1 MVIMGPLRHERAVL
15 KDAQG
20 KLAEFEGRQVWVEWP
35 DKVLVKPLSLLNL
48 ETYSLNGFEFFPWEV
63 YNEPNAEVIQPC

>member
-1 MVIMGPLRHERAVL
+1 M

-20 KLAEFEGRQVWVEWP
+20 KLAEFEGRQVWIEWP
-35 DKVLVKPLSLLNL
+35 NKVLVEPLSFFDLK
-48 ETYSLNGFEFFPWEV
+48 TYSLDGLQFFSWEV